1 MYPLAAIVLS
11 WGKKAPVP
19 APEPSTLG
27 MTLLAVCVCWL
38 LPLVLKAISR
48 CFSGEASGQ
57 RSRAA
62 QQADGLVV
70 VGGGLAGLAAAAAL
84 TRVAGVQRVSVLERS
99 SAAAFGDEEA
109 GAAAQLGPN
118 GLRALRFIGGD
129 ETLAAVRS
137 AGTDLAGTAIHPAG
151 GAAVMLIPDPAKADT
166 GLPQVLN
173 TRTPT
178 PTHTPNLTLTLTLSN
193 VPQP

>member
-1 MYPLAAIVLS
+1 MRFPWSAPLPPLPPPPPLIDSTVTAIAAAVISVVLAIVIAILATR
-11 WGKKAPVP
+11 KKAG
-19 APEPSTLG
+19 A
-27 MTLLAVCVCWL
+27 
-38 LPLVLKAISR
+38 KADTQTVD
-48 CFSGEASGQ
+48 ASDQ

-137 AGTDLAGTAIHPAG
+137 AGTDLAGTAIHPGG
-151 GAAVMLIPDPAKADT
+151 GAPVMLIPDPAKADT
-166 GLPQVLN
+166 GLPQVL
-173 TRTPT
+173 TPE
-178 PTHTPNLTLTLTLSN
+178 
-193 VPQP
+193 PQPRSQPCP

>member
-1 MYPLAAIVLS
+1 MSLATLAVIVLS

-38 LPLVLKAISR
+38 LPLVLKAISP
-48 CFSGEASGQ
+48 CFVHASGQ

-137 AGTDLAGTAIHPAG
+137 AGTDLAGTAIHPGG
-151 GAAVMLIPDPAKADT
+151 GAPVMLIPDPAKADT
-166 GLPQVLN
+166 GLPQVL
-173 TRTPT
+173 TPE
-178 PTHTPNLTLTLTLSN
+178 PQPQPHTPNPN
-193 VPQP
+193 PNPKQPQP

>member
-1 MYPLAAIVLS
+1 MLFGVD
-11 WGKKAPVP
+11 
-19 APEPSTLG
+19 
-27 MTLLAVCVCWL
+27 
-38 LPLVLKAISR
+38 
-48 CFSGEASGQ
+48 ASDQ

-137 AGTDLAGTAIHPAG
+137 AGTDLAGTAIHPGG
-151 GAAVMLIPDPAKADT
+151 GAPVMLIPDPAKADT
-166 GLPQVLN
+166 GLPQVL
-173 TRTPT
+173 TPE
-178 PTHTPNLTLTLTLSN
+178 PQPQPHTPNPN
-193 VPQP
+193 PNPKQPQP

>member
-1 MYPLAAIVLS
+1 MRFKWSAPLQPLPPPAPLIDSTVTAIAAAVISVVLAIVIAILATR
-11 WGKKAPVP
+11 KKAG
-19 APEPSTLG
+19 A
-27 MTLLAVCVCWL
+27 
-38 LPLVLKAISR
+38 KADT
-48 CFSGEASGQ
+48 GVDASGQ

-137 AGTDLAGTAIHPAG
+137 AGTDLAGTAIHPGG

-166 GLPQVLN
+166 GLPQVL
-173 TRTPT
+173 TPE
-178 PTHTPNLTLTLTLSN
+178 
-193 VPQP
+193 PQPRSQPCP

>member
-1 MYPLAAIVLS
+1 MFRTNLSVWSSVTLISCYRLTSSHQVCGRSSFHRKIFAVLHVLTYH
-11 WGKKAPVP
+11 APQ
-19 APEPSTLG
+19 E
-27 MTLLAVCVCWL
+27 M
-38 LPLVLKAISR
+38 LKPMSMLHA
-48 CFSGEASGQ
+48 GQ

-99 SAAAFGDEEA
+99 SAAAFGDEQA

-137 AGTDLAGTAIHPAG
+137 AGTDLAGTAIHPGG

-166 GLPQVLN
+166 GLPQVL
-173 TRTPT
+173 TP
-178 PTHTPNLTLTLTLSN
+178 PNPNPS
-193 VPQP
+193 

>member
-1 MYPLAAIVLS
+1 MRFPWSAPLPPLPPPPPLIDSTVTAIAAAVISVVLAIVIAILATR
-11 WGKKAPVP
+11 KKAG
-19 APEPSTLG
+19 A
-27 MTLLAVCVCWL
+27 
-38 LPLVLKAISR
+38 KADT
-48 CFSGEASGQ
+48 GVDASGQ

-99 SAAAFGDEEA
+99 SAAAFGDEQA

-137 AGTDLAGTAIHPAG
+137 AGTDLAGTAIHPGG

-166 GLPQVLN
+166 GLPQVL
-173 TRTPT
+173 TPE
-178 PTHTPNLTLTLTLSN
+178 
-193 VPQP
+193 PQPRSQPCP

>member
-1 MYPLAAIVLS
+1 MRFPWSAPLPPLPPPPPLIDSTVTAIAAAVISVVLAIVIAILATR
-11 WGKKAPVP
+11 KKAG
-19 APEPSTLG
+19 A
-27 MTLLAVCVCWL
+27 
-38 LPLVLKAISR
+38 KADT
-48 CFSGEASGQ
+48 GVDASGQ

-99 SAAAFGDEEA
+99 SAAAFGDEQA

-137 AGTDLAGTAIHPAG
+137 AGTDLAGTAIHPGG

-166 GLPQVLN
+166 GLPQVL
-173 TRTPT
+173 TPE
-178 PTHTPNLTLTLTLSN
+178 
-193 VPQP
+193 PQPQSQPCP

>member
-1 MYPLAAIVLS
+1 M
-11 WGKKAPVP
+11 
-19 APEPSTLG
+19 
-27 MTLLAVCVCWL
+27 
-38 LPLVLKAISR
+38 LKPMSMLHA
-48 CFSGEASGQ
+48 GQ

-137 AGTDLAGTAIHPAG
+137 AGTDLAGTAIHPGG
-151 GAAVMLIPDPAKADT
+151 GAPVMLIPDRAKADT
-166 GLPQVLN
+166 GMPQV
-173 TRTPT
+173 
-178 PTHTPNLTLTLTLSN
+178 
-193 VPQP
+193 

>member
-1 MYPLAAIVLS
+1 M
-11 WGKKAPVP
+11 
-19 APEPSTLG
+19 
-27 MTLLAVCVCWL
+27 
-38 LPLVLKAISR
+38 LKAISR
-48 CFSGEASGQ
+48 CLGVDASGQ

-137 AGTDLAGTAIHPAG
+137 AGTDLAGTAIHPGG
-151 GAAVMLIPDPAKADT
+151 GAPVMLIPDPAKADT
-166 GLPQVLN
+166 GLPQVL
-173 TRTPT
+173 TPE
-178 PTHTPNLTLTLTLSN
+178 PE
-193 VPQP
+193 PQPQPQPSPYP